1 MIRCRKSIF
10 FFLALFMINQIWAQQ
25 KVKSLSLEDC
35 ILRAM
40 KDNLNVA
47 VQVLNPEL
55 ADISI
60 SQAREKFLP
69 SLSIDYG
76 TRNTASPSFS
86 FIEAGVEVKS
96 ERNDYS
102 VYLSQLIPAGGSFTV
117 SLSSDR
123 NESNQKFLTVNPRY
137 STILQF
143 NFSQPLLKDFGF
155 KISSKDI
162 IVAKNNR
169 DISEN
174 QFKKILMD
182 TIYYVESAYWDL
194 TFSIENLKVMRQS
207 LKLAKDLLAK
217 NEREV
222 EVGTLAPIEILSA
235 EAEVATREADIL
247 QAESMVKNS
256 EDRLKTTIN
265 ISAREDDVGVEII
278 PVDKPKYEK
287 REISLEEA
295 LVTAIENRPDLQAT
309 RVDLKNREI
318 NLSYAKNQLLPD
330 LRLNASYW
338 SPGLSGTQIQY
349 DPLNPFGDPIS
360 TIPGTSSDAI
370 KDALNF
376 KYKNW
381 AVRLSLTIPLNSFI
395 YRAQHAQAKVN
406 LEQTVLQIKDQEQQL
421 FLEIKEAVRAVQTDY
436 KRVQAYKLARELA
449 EKKLEAEQKKLKV
462 GLSTNYVVLQQQ
474 RDLSNAR
481 SSELRAIIDYNL
493 SLANLDKA
501 MGTSLKNKNIRLSK
515 ILEMN

>member
-1 MIRCRKSIF
+1 
-10 FFLALFMINQIWAQQ
+10 
-25 KVKSLSLEDC
+25 
-35 ILRAM
+35 
-40 KDNLNVA
+40 
-47 VQVLNPEL
+47 
-55 ADISI
+55 
-60 SQAREKFLP
+60 
-69 SLSIDYG
+69 
-76 TRNTASPSFS
+76 
-86 FIEAGVEVKS
+86 
-96 ERNDYS
+96 
-102 VYLSQLIPAGGSFTV
+102 
-117 SLSSDR
+117 
-123 NESNQKFLTVNPRY
+123 
-137 STILQF
+137 
-143 NFSQPLLKDFGF
+143 
-155 KISSKDI
+155 
-162 IVAKNNR
+162 
-169 DISEN
+169 
-174 QFKKILMD
+174 
-182 TIYYVESAYWDL
+182 
-194 TFSIENLKVMRQS
+194 MRQS

-265 ISAREDDVGVEII
+265 IAAQEEDVGVEII

-295 LVTAIENRPDLQAT
+295 LVTAMENRPDLQAT
-309 RVDLKNREI
+309 RVDLKSKEI

-381 AVRLSLTIPLNSFI
+381 AVRLSLTIPFNSFI